1 MKKYN
6 LFQILFLSLVVI
18 FSSCSTGGDGDDQTP
33 VVNMPNSYE
42 FLFEGTSTVACAGQ
56 TARLKMAAELMSAM
70 NDETKTKS
78 EIMTMFD
85 GDNGSSA
92 GFANATLN
100 GTTKIVGSKTAASSQ
115 ASATVKA
122 QFDAMVTEFADV
134 VSPAVVALTDASAGV
149 AGVHTGPGGRT
160 VKVNAKGMELNQCFG
175 KGLIGGMCADQ
186 ILYKYLAGV
195 YQNSANYDH
204 VTRDSSSNNGATE
217 KEHKYDEGYGYLFGL
232 ASDLALPESSYMN
245 GDVLLAKYTNKVNNG
260 QEVGI
265 YNTLFDAFKLGRAAV
280 TQDVQST
287 ADEQIDVVRKAI
299 SRIIAY
305 KAIDYLESAAT
316 SGGNTSADMADY
328 FHDLSEGYG
337 FIMSLQF
344 TFDEGGTPYFT
355 NAEVNNMLA
364 SLEAGNGFWD
374 RTAQE
379 LTDMANNIKSR
390 TGL

>member
-1 MKKYN
+1 
-6 LFQILFLSLVVI
+6 
-18 FSSCSTGGDGDDQTP
+18 
-33 VVNMPNSYE
+33 
-42 FLFEGTSTVACAGQ
+42 
-56 TARLKMAAELMSAM
+56 
-70 NDETKTKS
+70 
-78 EIMTMFD
+78 
-85 GDNGSSA
+85 
-92 GFANATLN
+92 
-100 GTTKIVGSKTAASSQ
+100 
-115 ASATVKA
+115 
-122 QFDAMVTEFADV
+122 
-134 VSPAVVALTDASAGV
+134 
-149 AGVHTGPGGRT
+149 
-160 VKVNAKGMELNQCFG
+160 MELNQCFG

-305 KAIDYLESAAT
+305 KAIDYLESAAA
-316 SGGNTSADMADY
+316 SGGNASADMADY

-355 NAEVNNMLA
+355 NVEVNNMLA

-374 RTAQE
+374 RTSQE

>member
-1 MKKYN
+1 MKKNN
-6 LFQILFLSLVVI
+6 LFKILFLSLVVI
-18 FSSCSTGGDGDDQTP
+18 FSSCSNGGDGDDQTP

-42 FLFEGTSTVACAGQ
+42 FLYEGTSTVACAGQ
-56 TARLKMAAELMSAM
+56 TARLKMAAELMNAM

-78 EIMTMFD
+78 EIMMMFD
-85 GDNGSSA
+85 GDNGLSA
-92 GFANATLN
+92 GFADAALN

-134 VSPAVVALTDASAGV
+134 VAPAVVALTDASSGV
-149 AGVHTGPGGRT
+149 AGIHTGPGGRT
-160 VKVNAKGMELNQCFG
+160 V
-175 KGLIGGMCADQ
+175 
-186 ILYKYLAGV
+186 
-195 YQNSANYDH
+195 NYDH
-204 VTRDSSSNNGATE
+204 VTRNASSNNGATE

-316 SGGNTSADMADY
+316 SGGNASADMADY

-355 NAEVNNMLA
+355 NVKVNNMLA
-364 SLEAGNGFWD
+364 SLQAGNGFWD

-390 TGL
+390 TGYKIMK